1 MKKVLSVG
9 RLRWFKYF
17 HLRFEEWQRKA
28 LIVAGAAFAIPALA
42 FSAWLAVPRGIT
54 MPLEVVLALPLIFVV
69 LAVVVVSSAH
79 LRDRVPNVLIDL
91 VAGSAGWLS
100 AILFLRLITVRQL
113 DLGSVERIAKK
124 D

>member
-1 MKKVLSVG
+1 
-9 RLRWFKYF
+9 
-17 HLRFEEWQRKA
+17 
-28 LIVAGAAFAIPALA
+28 
-42 FSAWLAVPRGIT
+42 

-113 DLGSVERIAKK
+113 DLGSVERLAKK